1 MPKRGLLLAFLPLFV
16 SACGG
21 TEIVYRDR
29 PVPVEVVRYR
39 STPVDRSLFREC
51 EPVPLDEVETNGE
64 MLEAAIEANKRLEQC
79 GAEKAKIA
87 ELLQ

>member
-1 MPKRGLLLAFLPLFV
+1 M
-16 SACGG
+16 
-21 TEIVYRDR
+21 
-29 PVPVEVVRYR
+29 PVEVVRYR